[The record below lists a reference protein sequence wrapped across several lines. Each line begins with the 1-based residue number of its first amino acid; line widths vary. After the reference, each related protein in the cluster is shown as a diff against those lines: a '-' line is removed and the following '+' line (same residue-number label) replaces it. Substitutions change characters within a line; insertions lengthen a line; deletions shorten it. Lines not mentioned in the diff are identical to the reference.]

1 MKLFKN
7 ILKQRDN
14 MTQKDDFNSSISA
27 MITIFSGMNSKGTR
41 RFNNQSERAFNN
53 FVVVFIQILLTSAIF
68 HSNQT
73 EEG

>member
-27 MITIFSGMNSKGTR
+27 MITIFSGMNNKG
-41 RFNNQSERAFNN
+41 NSE
-53 FVVVFIQILLTSAIF
+53 VQ
-68 HSNQT
+68 
-73 EEG
+73 